1 MPRSI
6 QFDKIENFRDLGGYE
21 CRYGE
26 TRFGTIYRSAKLN
39 EASPRDT
46 EKLKTLGIKTV
57 LDLRDDHSKEA
68 YKDVTRQIEGIRHIE
83 LPVNGN
89 GRICHEYDDYV
100 YSYIE
105 MLEDPYS
112 ARNIFKAILHADKP
126 MVIHC
131 NAGKDRTG
139 AFTMIILLLNGVS
152 FKDINA
158 DYMASF
164 PYLED
169 MTADTRANHKEVP
182 ELLLTPNI
190 QFLRDVYALFL
201 KKYGDLESYFD
212 AIGLSDDEVR
222 SLSSILGKRE
232 KSCGAVVFYKG
243 KVLVE
248 HMAMGHFSIP
258 KGHVEEEDKDEF
270 ATAAREIKE
279 ETGLDVKFH
288 KDFRITTDY
297 SPKDGVIKQV
307 VWFIAVA
314 SSDKVTVQPEEV
326 QDAYWISP
334 ADAMIALSHDSDR
347 QVVHQASLYE
357 AEHHFDY

>member
-6 QFDKIENFRDLGGYE
+6 QFEKIENFRDLGGYE

-26 TRFGTIYRSAKLN
+26 TSFGTIYRSAKLN
-39 EASPRDT
+39 EASPKDM
-46 EKLKTLGIKTV
+46 EKLKSLGLKTV
-57 LDLRDDHSKEA
+57 IDLRDDYSKEHF
-68 YKDVTRQIEGIRHIE
+68 KDVTRQIEGIRHIE

-89 GRICHEYDDYV
+89 GRIARDYDDMV

-105 MLEDPYS
+105 MLEDPYQ

-126 MVIHC
+126 MVMHC

-139 AFTMIILLLNGVS
+139 AFTMIILLLNGVA

-169 MTADTRANHKEVP
+169 MTAETRALHKEIP
-182 ELLLTPNI
+182 EILMTPNI
-190 QFLRDVYALFL
+190 KFLRDVYAKFIE
-201 KKYGDLESYFD
+201 KYGDVESYCE
-212 AIGLSDDEVR
+212 AIGLSEDEVK
-222 SLSSILGKRE
+222 SLSSILGKKE
-232 KSCGAVVFYKG
+232 KSCGAAVFYHG
-243 KVLVE
+243 KVLIE
-248 HMAMGHFSIP
+248 HMAMGHYSIP
-258 KGHVEEEDKDEF
+258 KGHVEPEDKDEY

-279 ETGLDVKFH
+279 ELSLEVKFH
-288 KDFRITTDY
+288 EGFRMTSDY
-297 SPKDGVIKQV
+297 SPFDGVIKQV
-307 VWFIAVA
+307 VWFCAVA
-314 SSDKVTVQPEEV
+314 NTDKTILQPEEV
-326 QDAYWISP
+326 QGAYWISP

-347 QVVHQASLYE
+347 QIVREASLFE